1 MRRVLRH
8 AAFSALLLWLPAA
21 SFGQAVYGAISGNVT
36 DSSGAAVPRAK
47 VTITDLGK
55 GVIYNTSTNES
66 GNYSQTH
73 LIVGTYS
80 VRVESPGFDAYVQS
94 SANVEVDA
102 VTQINARLTVGAV
115 GEVVNVD
122 AQAPLLKTE
131 KADVSDTMTQKA
143 VSELRC
149 FSAT

>member
-73 LIVGTYS
+73 LIVGLYE
-80 VRVESPGFDAYVQS
+80 VRVEASGFEAYVKRNV
-94 SANVEVDA
+94 NVEVDA
-102 VTQINARLTVGAV
+102 VTLINVRLTVGSV
-115 GEVVNVD
+115 GEVVNVT
-122 AQAPLLKTE
+122 AEAPLLKSE
-131 KADVSDTMTQKA
+131 RSDVSDTMTVKQIQ
-143 VSELRC
+143 EMP
-149 FSAT
+149 